1 MESEHSAT
9 PGTADPTAGSSQ
21 SPFTSPGA
29 SSHSPFPGLG
39 DCPQGH
45 GELILL
51 VDDDSTVRFVA
62 TKMLSM
68 HGYRV
73 LAAENGAE
81 GVALYALRQSEIALV
96 ISDLLMP
103 VMDGPTMIRRLREL
117 NPLLR
122 IIVASG
128 SLGSGD
134 TLKCLEP
141 EVRFF
146 LDKPYTTAALLQIV
160 HHALAEATQPV
171 P

>member
-1 MESEHSAT
+1 MEFEHTAT
-9 PGTADPTAGSSQ
+9 PGAADATAGSSHSPFASAGASSQ
-21 SPFTSPGA
+21 SPFTGA
-29 SSHSPFPGLG
+29 N
-39 DCPQGH
+39 DCPHGH

-81 GVALYALRQSEIALV
+81 GVALYALRQTEIALV
-96 ISDLLMP
+96 ISDVLMP
-103 VMDGPTMIRRLREL
+103 VMDGPTMIKRLHAL

-128 SLGSGD
+128 SLGCGD

-160 HHALAEATQPV
+160 HNALAEASQPV